1 MYDVWPFEGSMS
13 LWKLKSTVYTAVE
26 CSSGH
31 SNTVSLEESKLVV
44 LSSLI
49 LFSKSVHNHDFIL
62 MTLNIDSA
70 K

>member
-1 MYDVWPFEGSMS
+1 MYDVWPFEGSMR
-13 LWKLKSTVYTAVE
+13 LWKLRSTVYTAVE

-31 SNTVSLEESKLVV
+31 SNIVSLEESKLVV

-49 LFSKSVHNHDFIL
+49 LFSKSVHNHDCIL